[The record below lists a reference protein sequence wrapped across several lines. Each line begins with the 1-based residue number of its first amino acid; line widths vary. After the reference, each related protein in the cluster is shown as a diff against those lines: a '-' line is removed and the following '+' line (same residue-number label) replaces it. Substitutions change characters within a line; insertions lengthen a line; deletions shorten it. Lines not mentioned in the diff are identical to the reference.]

1 MAWGLRIGKVQ
12 ALYHLRHTTPRLGP
26 EKGCRLEHSSEA
38 RRLSHDW
45 IIRRATPA
53 DGDAILAAMRPWNM
67 HHVPSAE
74 MDSLDLS
81 CFFVAEVGGAVVGA
95 SGYRILGEGRG
106 KTTLLAVVP
115 EYLGSG
121 IGAALQEARLQ
132 AMAALGVHTVT
143 TNADRPETIRWYKS
157 RYGYREVGQLQ
168 KIHSFGHPDI
178 DHWTT
183 LELDLSEYLRRTG
196 AKGMAGD

>member
-1 MAWGLRIGKVQ
+1 MTHE
-12 ALYHLRHTTPRLGP
+12 Y
-26 EKGCRLEHSSEA
+26 
-38 RRLSHDW
+38 
-45 IIRRATPA
+45 IIRRATPW
-53 DGDAILAAMRPWNM
+53 DRDAILATMRPWNM
-67 HHVPSAE
+67 HHVPSPE
-74 MDSLDLS
+74 MESLDLS
-81 CFFVAEVGGAVVGA
+81 CFFVADVGGAVVGA

-115 EYLGSG
+115 EHLGSG

-157 RYGYREVGQLQ
+157 RFGYREVGRLQ

-183 LELDLSEYLRRTG
+183 LELDLTDYLRRTSL
-196 AKGMAGD
+196 KGPTGD